1 MNFQCQ
7 SMYTLSGL
15 ILTML
20 MSSCAPAVTQG
31 DPCELSD
38 RNLSV
43 GVLIENSSGD
53 YYNRCL
59 LNRAE
64 VMLEAL
70 S

>member
-1 MNFQCQ
+1 MV
-7 SMYTLSGL
+7 
-15 ILTML
+15 L

-38 RNLSV
+38 REMSV

-53 YYNRCL
+53 FYNRCL

-70 S
+70 SQ